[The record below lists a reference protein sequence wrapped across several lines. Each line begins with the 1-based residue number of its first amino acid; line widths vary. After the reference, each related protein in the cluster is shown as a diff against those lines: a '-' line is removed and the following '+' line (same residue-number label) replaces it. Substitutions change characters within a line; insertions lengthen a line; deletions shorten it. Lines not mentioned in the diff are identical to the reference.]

1 MDMIKRSMPPRREMK
16 LLAKRLMLHP
26 LCMRLSL
33 LLVSIGVALYG
44 LRYLLGATLTYGLM
58 DLNQYG
64 DTVSGIYWNQEGVSI
79 LFRMDL
85 TQMILAI
92 PLTYDQIIRFLL
104 MGAVTFL
111 LLSPL
116 RLGAMEGYWNVL
128 RGQHQTVPQAFQWFT
143 QPRRLGK
150 ALVVEFFLEVLV
162 RAAGLVA
169 MVPSLYLFYLFYTT
183 TPSVQAYTTA
193 SSLLQTGAT
202 LLAIAAGVFTFWLH
216 SILLP
221 VRYCL
226 CAHPE
231 YTLGQ
236 TFRRGLQS
244 ARGVR
249 KAFFGFRLSYILWFF
264 LSQVTYGVMDLFV
277 VPYTSLGGMIFLQEA
292 ARARQQLAQEPGSVS
307 QGPEEMP

>member
-1 MDMIKRSMPPRREMK
+1 MDMIKLRMPSRREMK
-16 LLAKRLMLHP
+16 FLAKRLMVHP
-26 LCMRLSL
+26 LCIRLSL
-33 LLVSIGVALYG
+33 MLVGVGVVLYG

-64 DTVSGIYWNQEGVSI
+64 DTVSGIYWNPEGVSI

-92 PLTYDQIIRFLL
+92 PLTYDQLIRFFLL
-104 MGAVTFL
+104 GAVSFL
-111 LLSPL
+111 ILAPL

-128 RGQHQTVPQAFQWFT
+128 RGQHQTVPQMFQWFT

-150 ALVVEFFLEVLV
+150 ALVVEFVLGVLV

-169 MVPSLYLFYLFYTT
+169 MVPSLCLFYLFYTT
-183 TPSVQAYTTA
+183 TPSVQAYTST

-202 LLAIAAGVFTFWLH
+202 VLAIAAGLFTFWLH
-216 SILLP
+216 SIFLP

-264 LSQVTYGVMDLFV
+264 LSQVTYGVMDLYV
-277 VPYTSLGGMIFLQEA
+277 APYTSLGGMVFLQEA
-292 ARARQQLAQEPGSVS
+292 ARARQQLEQEQGNLPK
-307 QGPEEMP
+307 GPEEMP

>member
-1 MDMIKRSMPPRREMK
+1 MDMIKTRMPPRREMK
-16 LLAKRLMLHP
+16 FLAKRLMVHP

-33 LLVSIGVALYG
+33 LLVSVAVALYG

-58 DLNQYG
+58 DLNQYS
-64 DTVSGIYWNQEGVSI
+64 DTASGIYWNQEGVSI

-92 PLTYDQIIRFLL
+92 PLSYEQIVRFVLL
-104 MGAVTFL
+104 GVVSFL
-111 LLSPL
+111 LLAPL

-128 RGQHQTVPQAFQWFT
+128 RGQHQTVTQVFQWYT

-150 ALVVEFFLEVLV
+150 AWVVEFVLGVLV

-183 TPSVQAYTTA
+183 TPSVQAYTTV
-193 SSLLQTGAT
+193 SSLLQMGAT
-202 LLAIAAGVFTFWLH
+202 VLAIVAGLFTFWLH
-216 SILLP
+216 SVFLP

-249 KAFFGFRLSYILWFF
+249 KAFFTFRLSYLLWFF
-264 LSQVTYGVMDLFV
+264 LSQLTYGVMDLFV

-292 ARARQQLAQEPGSVS
+292 ARARQQLEQGSVP
-307 QGPEEMP
+307 QGPEETP